1 MRTPAPPFSRGS
13 RATSTALNGLQ
24 SAIGKVGIGFGGS
37 CNDVGV
43 ATRAQGPGESLPGA
57 FFIRTTVFL
66 RVMRLPRCPR
76 LLIVDDS
83 IVVRRVLALTVSQL
97 PELAGAEIDEAPNGA
112 IALRKLAQARY
123 DLVLSDIRMP
133 DVDGLE
139 LLRIARGELGL
150 TIPIVLISTL
160 GREEDV
166 RAGMD
171 AGATAYILKP
181 LSPHHI
187 KVALRELLDA
197 PEPSG
202 NT

>member
-1 MRTPAPPFSRGS
+1 
-13 RATSTALNGLQ
+13 
-24 SAIGKVGIGFGGS
+24 
-37 CNDVGV
+37 
-43 ATRAQGPGESLPGA
+43 
-57 FFIRTTVFL
+57 
-66 RVMRLPRCPR
+66 MRLPRRPR

-83 IVVRRVLALTVSQL
+83 IVVRRVLALTVSQV
-97 PELAGAEIDEAPNGA
+97 PELARAEVDEAGNGA
-112 IALRKLAQARY
+112 IALKKLAQASY

-133 DVDGLE
+133 YVDGFE
-139 LLRIARGELGL
+139 LLRVARQEMGL

-166 RAGMD
+166 RRGME

-181 LSPHHI
+181 LSPYHI

-197 PEPSG
+197 PDPIPPRPNG

>member
-1 MRTPAPPFSRGS
+1 
-13 RATSTALNGLQ
+13 
-24 SAIGKVGIGFGGS
+24 
-37 CNDVGV
+37 
-43 ATRAQGPGESLPGA
+43 
-57 FFIRTTVFL
+57 
-66 RVMRLPRCPR
+66 MRLPRRPR

-97 PELAGAEIDEAPNGA
+97 PELAFAEVEEAGNGA
-112 IALRKLAQARY
+112 VALKKLAQAPF

-133 DVDGLE
+133 LVDGFE
-139 LLRIARGELGL
+139 LLRIARHEMGL

-166 RAGMD
+166 KRGMD

-187 KVALRELLDA
+187 KQALRELLDA
-197 PEPSG
+197 PA
-202 NT
+202 